1 MELRHFPDISKFSNI
16 FYQWLVFSNYIHMYN
31 FYRSYKA
38 LFFTY
43 LCVLLGPFNI
53 IMLIYVV
60 PKSYVVRQLVRQLAN
75 IMFISDNRALFH
87 LC

>member
-1 MELRHFPDISKFSNI
+1 
-16 FYQWLVFSNYIHMYN
+16 MYN
-31 FYRSYKA
+31 FYRSYSA

-43 LCVLLGPFNI
+43 LCVLLGSFNI